1 VSDTKP
7 SEPQKLITVVLS
19 QREAYAILSASLN
32 YKDQLKKIKDNSE
45 LGVMWHLMWND
56 WENGHKRMHDQYL
69 DQLDKE

>member
-19 QREAYAILSASLN
+19 VKEAYAILSASKN
-32 YKDQLKKIKDNSE
+32 YKEKLKKIKDDGE
-45 LGVMWHLMWND
+45 LGVMWHLIWND
-56 WENGHKRMHDQYL
+56 WERGHERMHDQYL